1 MLIFHNSHTAE
12 SLLDLEASGLL
23 SASREHISSINQSP
37 QDCCGRLPELQ
48 TISNNSL
55 TPVRST
61 PAFPESD
68 IPRMEP
74 SSPSLFQNR
83 EKMTLPNLQTSLCLC
98 IFYFLPISINPSFLK
113 TCALSA
119 LCKLPWPL
127 PPDCF

>member
-12 SLLDLEASGLL
+12 ALLDLEASGLL
-23 SASREHISSINQSP
+23 SASLEHISS
-37 QDCCGRLPELQ
+37 RLPELQ

-74 SSPSLFQNR
+74 
-83 EKMTLPNLQTSLCLC
+83 T
-98 IFYFLPISINPSFLK
+98 I
-113 TCALSA
+113 
-119 LCKLPWPL
+119 
-127 PPDCF
+127 PP